1 MTDPAFSQIPFALA
15 EFADNPEPRC
25 PVLLLVD
32 TSGSMSGAAIAEL
45 NEGLQTFRRELGADD
60 LAMKRCEIAV
70 VTFGPVRTVS
80 EFTSAEQFVPPTLQA
95 AGNTPMG
102 AAITHGLGLLRQRK
116 ELIRQNGIGMY
127 RPWVFLIT
135 DGAPT
140 DSWQAAAEAVRRGEE
155 AKSFAFFAVGVKG
168 ADMGILSQLSVREPL
183 RLDGLKFREM
193 FVWLSASLR
202 AVSQSTPGDA
212 VSLASPKGWA
222 EL

>member
-1 MTDPAFSQIPFALA
+1 MTDPAYTQLPFALA

-32 TSGSMSGAAIAEL
+32 TSGSMNGAAIAEL
-45 NEGLQTFRRELGADD
+45 NEGLRTFKRELEADE
-60 LAMKRCEIAV
+60 LASKRCEVAL

-80 EFTSAEQFVPPTLQA
+80 DFVAVQSFVPPVLQA
-95 AGNTPMG
+95 DGNTPIG
-102 AAITHGLGLLRQRK
+102 EAVTHGLNLLRQRK

-140 DSWQAAAEAVRRGEE
+140 DKWQAAAEAVRRGEA

-168 ADMGILSQLSVREPL
+168 ADMGVLAQLSVREPL
-183 RLDGLKFREM
+183 RLEGLKFREL

-212 VSLASPKGWA
+212 VALASPKGWA